1 MVSNLTGSDAA
12 VPEGGTTSHPS
23 AHPAAGGDAETVPIR
38 QRLSL
43 CMIVRNE
50 EKRLGRCLASAMP
63 WVGEAIVVDTGS
75 TDGTVALAEAAGARV
90 LHFAWRDDFAL
101 ARNHALAA
109 AAREWVL
116 VLDADEVLHVD
127 DAAAWARAL
136 AVDPAAPHTPA
147 AYSIDC
153 HDRIDDGGVAV
164 GPVMRL
170 FRRAVPDMI
179 YRGEIHE
186 QIVAVA
192 ERRCEAAHARF
203 IHIDH
208 DGHTGAVVAEHRT
221 VERNLRLARLM
232 VASRPADPF
241 SWFCLGQAI
250 QAADP
255 QSSEVIT
262 AFERAL
268 EKIELLGHDHRDE
281 SYLAALWINLV
292 RALVRAGR
300 AREALDVSRRALCD
314 FAGSPDLHFLRGKL
328 LLDAGHVAAACRELE
343 ECLTPAAA
351 RFFLRQDPGA
361 ISYAA
366 ETQLAI
372 CCLKLGQ
379 LDRAVRTL
387 RHAVESAPAAFHLP
401 RLLLGILLIS
411 RGATAEA
418 EPLLAAV
425 VALRPQDFDARL
437 HWARALLALGRRVE
451 AEAALAPLGADPRV
465 AQLLAA

>member
-1 MVSNLTGSDAA
+1 MVSNLTGSETA
-12 VPEGGTTSHPS
+12 VPEAAVISHLFP
-23 AHPAAGGDAETVPIR
+23 PDETAVAVIR
-38 QRLSL
+38 SRLSL

-50 EKRLGRCLASAMP
+50 DQRLARCLASVMP

-75 TDGTVALAEAAGARV
+75 SDGTVAIAETAGARV
-90 LHFAWRDDFAL
+90 LHFAWCDDFAL

-109 AAREWVL
+109 ATSEWVL
-116 VLDADEVLHVD
+116 VLDADEVLRVD

-136 AVDPAAPHTPA
+136 AADPTAHAPA

-153 HDRIDDGGVAV
+153 HDRIDDGSVAV

-179 YRGEIHE
+179 YRGQIHE

-203 IHIDH
+203 IHFDH

-221 VERNLRLARLM
+221 LERNLRLARLM
-232 VASRPADPF
+232 VTSRPDDPF

-255 QSSEVIT
+255 HSGEVISS
-262 AFERAL
+262 FERAL
-268 EKIELLGHDHRDE
+268 EKIELLGHEHRDE
-281 SYLAALWINLV
+281 SYLCALWINLV
-292 RALVRAGR
+292 RALIRAGR
-300 AREALDVSRRALCD
+300 ARDALDVSRRALCD
-314 FAGSPDLHFLRGKL
+314 FSGSPDLHFLRGKL

-343 ECLTPAAA
+343 ECLTPAAG

-361 ISYAA
+361 ISYGA

-387 RHAVESAPAAFHLP
+387 RHAVEAAPPAFHLP
-401 RLLLGILLIS
+401 RFLLGILLIS
-411 RGATAEA
+411 RGASVEA

-425 VALRPQDFDARL
+425 VAQRPQDFDARL
-437 HWARALLALGRRVE
+437 HWARALLALGRRRE

-465 AQLLAA
+465 AQLLAV

>member
-1 MVSNLTGSDAA
+1 MVSNLTGNNEV
-12 VPEGGTTSHPS
+12 VPGGTVTSHPGS
-23 AHPAAGGDAETVPIR
+23 HDEAAAASIR

-50 EKRLGRCLASAMP
+50 DKRLGRCLASAMP
-63 WVGEAIVVDTGS
+63 WAGETIVVDTGS
-75 TDGTVALAEAAGARV
+75 TDGTIALAERAGARV
-90 LHFAWRDDFAL
+90 LHFAWRDDFAA

-109 AAREWVL
+109 ATREWVL
-116 VLDADEVLHVD
+116 VLDADEILRVD

-136 AVDPAAPHTPA
+136 AADPAAAHGPA
-147 AYSIDC
+147 AYSMDC

-164 GPVMRL
+164 GPVLRL
-170 FRRAVPDMI
+170 FRRAVPDML

-192 ERRCEAAHARF
+192 ERRCETAHARF
-203 IHIDH
+203 IHFEH

-232 VASRPADPF
+232 VASRPDDPF

-255 QSSEVIT
+255 QSGEVISS
-262 AFERAL
+262 FERAL

-361 ISYAA
+361 VSYAA

-387 RHAVESAPAAFHLP
+387 RHAVEHAPTAYHLP
-401 RLLLGILLIS
+401 RFLLGILLIS
-411 RGATAEA
+411 RGAAAEA

-425 VALRPQDFDARL
+425 VAQRPQDFDARL
-437 HWARALLALGRRVE
+437 HWARALLALGRRAQ
-451 AEAALAPLGADPRV
+451 AESALAPLGADPRV
-465 AQLLAA
+465 IQLLAA